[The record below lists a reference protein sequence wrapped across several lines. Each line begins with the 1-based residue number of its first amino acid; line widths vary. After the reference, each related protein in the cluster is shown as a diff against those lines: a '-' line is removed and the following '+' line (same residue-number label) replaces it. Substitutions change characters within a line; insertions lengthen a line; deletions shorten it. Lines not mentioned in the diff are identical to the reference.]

1 MLRFN
6 PQAEVHHDQIN
17 KDIIREASDALKK
30 YLTYKYLNLTDVRF
44 LCPINFVKGKSDN
57 ETNQYYQEL
66 QKEWVSF
73 FECLNLVEYEDGKTI
88 PVKSIRVLSNELYLA
103 CEQDVSLLDAI
114 YNLLSK
120 AVHLILPKKEELL
133 FWSKVINEWYVD
145 NEAENLHII
154 SIDSLVSLIQE
165 TTITESDLDWLHKLC
180 YYFRFSTV

>member
-1 MLRFN
+1 MQDSFARL
-6 PQAEVHHDQIN
+6 IL
-17 KDIIREASDALKK
+17 S
-30 YLTYKYLNLTDVRF
+30 
-44 LCPINFVKGKSDN
+44 KGKSDN

-120 AVHLILPKKEELL
+120 AVHLILPNKEVKKTG
-133 FWSKVINEWYVD
+133 VNIP
-145 NEAENLHII
+145 
-154 SIDSLVSLIQE
+154 
-165 TTITESDLDWLHKLC
+165 
-180 YYFRFSTV
+180 